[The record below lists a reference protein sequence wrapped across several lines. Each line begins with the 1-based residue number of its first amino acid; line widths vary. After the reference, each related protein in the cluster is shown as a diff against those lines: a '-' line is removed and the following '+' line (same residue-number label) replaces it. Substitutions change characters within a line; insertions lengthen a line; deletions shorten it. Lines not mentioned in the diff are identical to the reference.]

1 MSPWHGLVR
10 GSIPLR
16 STKATRR
23 LREGMRSNAEQGG
36 LCPTKVT
43 RRLREG
49 MRSNAEQGGLCPTKA
64 TRRLREELA

>member
-16 STKATRR
+16 S
-23 LREGMRSNAEQGG
+23 
-36 LCPTKVT
+36 TKVT